1 MKHQLATAAIAVAF
15 LLAALASGSGYRKA
29 ALVGAAISGATALG
43 SILAMGRFARSGQKP
58 IQRALAVMT
67 VAFLARILLV
77 ALGTIAVVRAGES
90 AIAFVVAFF
99 VPYFVFAAV
108 EGLYVHSLNRGTGP
122 TA

>member
-15 LLAALASGSGYRKA
+15 LVAALASGSGYRKA

-67 VAFLARILLV
+67 VAFLARIVLV
-77 ALGTIAVVRAGES
+77 AVGTIAVVRAGES

-108 EGLYVHSLNRGTGP
+108 EGAFVHSLARGTGP